1 VSAEGRG
8 FGRDACGHDA
18 AAYALGA
25 LEPAEAGEFERHVTE
40 CVRCAG
46 DLAAFERVVDEL
58 AMSTP
63 EYPMPPGL
71 RRRVMRGVRSAPRR
85 GGISNR
91 RRSGT
96 SNRRRSGT
104 SNRRRRWVPMALA
117 TAAAAGLAA
126 AVLAIAALSP
136 GGPSRARL
144 ISAEVVHSAGSA
156 QVRLADG
163 RAELIVRHFPAP
175 AAGYVYE
182 VWLKRRGQALE
193 PTRALFGVSAQG
205 AGDIGVSGD
214 LEGVQQILVTQEPAD
229 GSLVPTHPPVIIGRL
244 S

>member
-1 VSAEGRG
+1 MGADGLG
-8 FGRDACGHDA
+8 FGRDLCGHDA

-25 LEPAEAGEFERHVTE
+25 LEPADAGEFERHVTD
-40 CVRCAG
+40 CVRCAE
-46 DLAAFERVVDEL
+46 DLAAFERVVDAL
-58 AMSTP
+58 AMSAP
-63 EYPMPPGL
+63 EYPMPAGL
-71 RRRVMRGVRSAPRR
+71 RRRVMRNVRSAPRR
-85 GGISNR
+85 
-91 RRSGT
+91 T
-96 SNRRRSGT
+96 GT
-104 SNRRRRWVPMALA
+104 SNRRRRWMPVA
-117 TAAAAGLAA
+117 LAA
-126 AVLAIAALSP
+126 AVTGGLAAVVLAIATLSS
-136 GGPSRARL
+136 GGSSPARL